1 MTAQDGTT
9 AGERGVRI
17 RPLRPEDHGAVAE
30 LILAAYDAG
39 GHLEEDEPYRAIL
52 ADVASRAA
60 LAEILVA
67 EVDTDVGPRVGG
79 SVVLAPPGS
88 PLQETARED
97 EYEFRM
103 LAVHPDLHRRGIGR
117 ALLAAVVERARA
129 MEGVHGVAL
138 TTMESM
144 VEAQRLYASAGF
156 VRTPE
161 RDWMLS
167 ALLPDL
173 PPEADK
179 GPFIVYVLP
188 LD

>member
-1 MTAQDGTT
+1 MTAQEETT
-9 AGERGVRI
+9 GREHGVRI
-17 RPLRPEDHGAVAE
+17 RRLRPEDHDAVSE

-39 GHLEEDEPYRAIL
+39 GHLEEEDTYRAIL
-52 ADVASRAA
+52 ADVAARAEV
-60 LAEILVA
+60 AEILVA
-67 EVDTDVGPRVGG
+67 EVDTDAGPRVGG

-129 MEGVHGVAL
+129 MEGVRGVAL

-144 VEAQRLYASAGF
+144 VEAHRLYEAAGF

-167 ALLPDL
+167 ALLPGL
-173 PPEADK
+173 PPEEDK

-188 LD
+188 VD

>member
-67 EVDTDVGPRVGG
+67 EVDTDAGPRVGG

-117 ALLAAVVERARA
+117 ALLAAVVERAR
-129 MEGVHGVAL
+129 